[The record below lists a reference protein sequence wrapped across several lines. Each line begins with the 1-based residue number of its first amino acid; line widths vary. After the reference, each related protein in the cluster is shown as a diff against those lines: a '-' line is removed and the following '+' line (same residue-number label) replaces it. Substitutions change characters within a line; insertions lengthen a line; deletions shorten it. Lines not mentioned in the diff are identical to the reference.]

1 MDYIDYQRE
10 STLDILFAWF
20 GFFETESHCVTID
33 GLGLAM

>member
-10 STLDILFAWF
+10 SILDNLFAWF
-20 GFFETESHCVTID
+20 DFFETESHYVTID